1 MTTRWHIVTPELP
14 PDCGGVGDYTA
25 QVAEAFARSGD
36 RVSVYSPPAC
46 CPWNAPDGVEVVTL
60 EDRFGSRS
68 VRELSARLDRDP
80 ASRLLVEY
88 VPAVFGRRGTNMPF
102 CRWLRSRRNAG
113 GDVRVMFH
121 EPYLYL
127 RWRPDHIVT
136 AFTQRAMAAILLD
149 AATHVYLSTDTWRR
163 YLAGFRADAAQRAV
177 TLPIPSAIPRVD
189 STGAVRAARTA
200 IIGSATHLVGHF
212 GSYGQ
217 HVAPSLRQALNDL
230 LTSESHVAA
239 LCTGAGS
246 DSFVERMVVE
256 RPMLQGRLC
265 ATGRLPA
272 RDISVHLQ
280 ACDLLLQPYPDG
292 VTTRRTS
299 IMAGLANGRAIVTAD
314 GALTEDVWRATAS
327 VALVPSGDAA
337 ALARTARELLA
348 DPTARASLSA
358 RALTTYESC
367 FALRH
372 TIDALRADDV
382 QRSSAWRPLSPPPEG
397 GSHNEE
403 R

>member
-1 MTTRWHIVTPELP
+1 MRARWHIVTPERP

-25 QVAEAFARSGD
+25 QIAEALAESGD
-36 RVSVYSPPAC
+36 DVSVYSPPASR
-46 CPWNAPDGVEVVTL
+46 PWTAPGGIEVVTL
-60 EDRFGSRS
+60 KDRFGRGS
-68 VRELSARLDRDP
+68 VRELSSRLDRDP

-88 VPAVFGRRGTNMPF
+88 VPSVFGRRGTNVPF

-163 YLAGFRADAAQRAV
+163 YLARFRADAGHRAV
-177 TLPIPSAIPRVD
+177 TLPIPSAIPCVEAAD
-189 STGAVRAARTA
+189 AVRAMRAAMT
-200 IIGSATHLVGHF
+200 GSATHLVGHF
-212 GSYGQ
+212 GSYGH
-217 HVAPSLRQALNDL
+217 HVAPLLRRALNDL
-230 LTSESHVAA
+230 LSSDVDVAA
-239 LCTGAGS
+239 SCAGAGS
-246 DSFVERMVVE
+246 DAFVERMLAE
-256 RPMLQGRLC
+256 RPPLRGRLF
-265 ATGRLPA
+265 ATGRISA

-299 IMAGLANGRAIVTAD
+299 VMAGLANGRAVVTAD
-314 GALTEDVWRATAS
+314 GALTEDVWRATGA
-327 VALVPSGDAA
+327 VALVPSGDAS
-337 ALARTARELLA
+337 ALVASARELLA
-348 DPTARASLSA
+348 DARSRASLAARGSA
-358 RALTTYESC
+358 TYASC

-372 TIDALRADDV
+372 TIDALRAEGGLV
-382 QRSSAWRPLSPPPEG
+382 SSA
-397 GSHNEE
+397 
-403 R
+403 